1 MTTASRAP
9 RAHRVALWGLQAL
22 LAVAALL
29 VALSGVISPVAQA
42 AEPQVD
48 VQRELAAIRELM
60 RQSQEAYRTGDSE
73 TALRLARQA
82 YLDHFELVEIPLR
95 VIDPNFTLEMEYR
108 FAEWRNQIEA
118 GAPAAEVNATVQ
130 ELERGLD
137 EVEALFE
144 GPGLVAPTLVT
155 VASFSILFR
164 EGIEVLLVLAAI
176 LGYIQTQNPQLRR
189 PLWWG
194 AGLAIPASLLTW
206 FILNWVL
213 GVAPIGREV
222 IEALVSLLA
231 VALMFY
237 ISFWLLR
244 RLDVRRWMEF
254 LRARVWDAVAAG
266 NASAVA
272 ALGFVSVYREGAET
286 ALFYQALLLIAQRLE
301 LWILLGIG
309 LAILALSVIGWA
321 IISLGA
327 RLPLRAFLGIAVA
340 VIMLLSVGLLGNA
353 VWELQQ
359 IGAIPMTLL
368 GDSFPRFNRFLA
380 DLLGLHATLET
391 VAAQSLLLLVYLA
404 GWLYLFWWQP
414 RGAGSWRRQGTGAG

>member
-1 MTTASRAP
+1 MRTD
-9 RAHRVALWGLQAL
+9 ALPEGKVPVEL
-22 LAVAALL
+22 LARVLDPLAPGPPEVRLGPRVGEDA
-29 VALSGVISPVAQA
+29 
-42 AEPQVD
+42 
-48 VQRELAAIRELM
+48 AAIDVRAGTLVVATDPITLT
-60 RQSQEAYRTGDSE
+60 SGD
-73 TALRLARQA
+73 LG
-82 YLDHFELVEIPLR
+82 
-95 VIDPNFTLEMEYR
+95 R
-108 FAEWRNQIEA
+108 FSVT
-118 GAPAAEVNATVQ
+118 VNANDVAVTGARPRWFCPVVLLPPGST
-130 ELERGLD
+130 ET

-164 EGIEVLLVLAAI
+164 EGIEVILVLAAI

-213 GVAPIGREV
+213 HVAPIGREV

-266 NASAVA
+266 NTGAVA

-321 IISLGA
+321 IIALGA

-359 IGAIPMTLL
+359 IGVVPMTLL

-404 GWLYLFWWQP
+404 AWLYAFWWQP

>member
-1 MTTASRAP
+1 MTIAGLEPCTLRVAP
-9 RAHRVALWGLQAL
+9 RRLLAL

-29 VALSGVISPVAQA
+29 VLLSGVTSPVAQA

-60 RQSQEAYRTGDSE
+60 RQSQEAYRAGDPE

-95 VIDPNFTLEMEYR
+95 IIDPNFTLEMEYR

-164 EGIEVLLVLAAI
+164 EGIEVILVLAAI

-194 AGLAIPASLLTW
+194 AGLAIPASVLTW
-206 FILNWVL
+206 FVLNWL
-213 GVAPIGREV
+213 LRMAPIGREV
-222 IEALVSLLA
+222 LEALVSLLA

-244 RLDVRRWMEF
+244 RLDIRRWMEF
-254 LRARVWDAVAAG
+254 LRAKVWDAVAVG
-266 NASAVA
+266 NTGAVA

-286 ALFYQALLLIAQRLE
+286 ALFYQALLLIARRLE
-301 LWILLGIG
+301 LWIVLGIG
-309 LAILALSVIGWA
+309 LAALALGVIGWA

-327 RLPLRAFLGIAVA
+327 RLPLRAFLGAAVA

-359 IGAIPMTLL
+359 IGVIPMTLL

-391 VAAQSLLLLVYLA
+391 VAAQSLLLLIYLA
-404 GWLYLFWWQP
+404 AWLYVFWWQP
-414 RGAGSWRRQGTGAG
+414 RGAGTWRRQGTGAG

>member
-1 MTTASRAP
+1 MTIAGLAP
-9 RAHRVALWGLQAL
+9 GRQRGVPRRL
-22 LAVAALL
+22 LALFAVAVLL
-29 VALSGVISPVAQA
+29 VLLGGVAPLAARA

-48 VQRELAAIRELM
+48 VQRELAAIRALM
-60 RQSQEAYRTGDSE
+60 RQSQDAYRAGDVE

-118 GAPAAEVNATVQ
+118 GAPAAEVDVTVQ

-164 EGIEVLLVLAAI
+164 EGIEVILVLAAI
-176 LGYIQTQNPQLRR
+176 LGYIQTQNPRLRR

-194 AGLAIPASLLTW
+194 AGLAIPASILTW
-206 FILNWVL
+206 FVLNWVL
-213 GVAPIGREV
+213 RVAPIGREV

-254 LRARVWDAVAAG
+254 LRAKVWDAVAVG
-266 NASAVA
+266 NTGAVA

-301 LWILLGIG
+301 LWVLLGIG

-321 IISLGA
+321 IIALGA

-359 IGAIPMTLL
+359 IGVIPMTLL

-391 VAAQSLLLLVYLA
+391 VVAQSVLLLVYLA
-404 GWLYLFWWQP
+404 AWLYAFWWQP
-414 RGAGSWRRQGTGAG
+414 GGAGTWRRQGTGAG